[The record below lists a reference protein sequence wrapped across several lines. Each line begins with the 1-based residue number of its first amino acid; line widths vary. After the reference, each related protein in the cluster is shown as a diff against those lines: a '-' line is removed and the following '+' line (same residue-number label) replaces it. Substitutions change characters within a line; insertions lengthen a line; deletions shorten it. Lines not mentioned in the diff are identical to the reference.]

1 MATQTN
7 EQLLD
12 HIITEENRLV
22 RMEEEIKSLRVEIT
36 ELKQA
41 VEDIVTAWKAATFFL
56 GVIKWVAGIGAGLLA
71 ILAFIKGVK

>member
-1 MATQTN
+1 MSNQTN

-22 RMEEEIKSLRVEIT
+22 RMEEKINSLRVEIT

-56 GVIKWVAGIGAGLLA
+56 GVVKWVAGIGAGLLA
-71 ILAFIKGVK
+71 ILAFIKGVR

>member
-1 MATQTN
+1 MTVQAN

-12 HIITEENRLV
+12 HIVSEENRLV